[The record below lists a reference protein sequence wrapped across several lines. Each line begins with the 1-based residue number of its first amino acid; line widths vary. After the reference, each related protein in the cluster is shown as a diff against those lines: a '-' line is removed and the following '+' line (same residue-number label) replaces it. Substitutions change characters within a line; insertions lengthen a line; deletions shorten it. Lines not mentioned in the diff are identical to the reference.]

1 MTGSADALQTSLQFI
16 KGVGPR
22 RAEALAEAG
31 LLVLEDLLLRL
42 PIRYEGRS
50 RFQPI
55 GGVRPGETVSV
66 VGQVL
71 SSGVRS
77 TRRRGFQVF
86 EMLLEDDTGNIRAV
100 FFNQAFLKGV
110 FEVNQHAI
118 LFGKVERRPSGGLQF
133 TNPQYEIVDDESTS
147 SVEKSVELIHTGRI
161 VPVYERVGPVTPKML
176 RRIVHTGLGRLPDAT
191 DDPLPEPLRRELG
204 LPERRQALI
213 DAHFPSSDESLDQL
227 NQFRSPA
234 QRRLIFEEFFAFQVG
249 LAVKRKENDTR
260 QKPLTIRVDDRI
272 RRAALDVLP
281 FRLTDGQRQALKEI
295 VGDLQRPQP
304 MNRLLQGDVGSG
316 KTIVAL
322 LAALVTMEN
331 GFQVAVMSPTE
342 LLAEQHFL
350 TLSRLLTKT
359 RFRVVRLTGTM
370 GASSKRSAWDQ
381 LATGETQLAVGTHA
395 LVQEAVSFKSLGL
408 VVIDEQHR
416 FGVVQRATLR
426 EKGLDP
432 DVLVMTATPI
442 PRTLALTAYG
452 DLDTSVIRDLPP
464 GRQPVT
470 TKVRPETHR
479 EETYRF
485 VESEVAKGRQAYVVF
500 PLVEESSKIDLK
512 AATEMAEYLRSTA
525 FADRRVALLHG
536 RMKTAERDAVMRA
549 FVDHDVDILVATA
562 VIEVG
567 VDVPNASV
575 MLVEHAER
583 FGLAQLHQL
592 RGRVGRGAYRS
603 HCVLMYRHPLSDLAR
618 ARLDALAETTDG
630 FELSERDLQL
640 RGPGDFFGTRQ
651 SGLPTLRVGDLL
663 RDHRIMEEA
672 RSAAHAWLHSSS
684 ATHDLLQD
692 VKRGWAERFGLVGVG

>member
-1 MTGSADALQTSLQFI
+1 MTGSADPLQASLQFI

-22 RAEALAEAG
+22 RAEAFAEAG
-31 LLVLEDLLLRL
+31 LRVLEDLLLRL
-42 PIRYEGRS
+42 PIRYEDRS
-50 RFQPI
+50 QFQPI
-55 GGVRPGETVSV
+55 GGVQPGESVSV
-66 VGQVL
+66 SGRVL

-86 EMLLEDDTGNIRAV
+86 EMLLEDDTGHIRAV
-100 FFNQAFLKGV
+100 FFNQPFLRGV

-118 LFGKVERRPSGGLQF
+118 LFGKVQRRSSGGLQF
-133 TNPQYEIVDDESTS
+133 TNPQYEIVDDESPTT
-147 SVEKSVELIHTGRI
+147 VELIHTSRI
-161 VPVYERVGPVTPKML
+161 VPVYERIGPVTPKML
-176 RRIVHTGLGRLPDAT
+176 RRIIHAGLECLPDT
-191 DDPLPEPLRRELG
+191 LDDPLPEPVRAELG
-204 LPERRQALI
+204 LPTRRHALI
-213 DAHFPSSDESLDQL
+213 DAHFPSGRESLDQL
-227 NQFRSPA
+227 NQFRSAA
-234 QRRLIFEEFFAFQVG
+234 QRRLIFEEFFVFQVG
-249 LAVKRKENDTR
+249 LALKRRENDTR

-295 VGDLQRPQP
+295 VGDLQLPRP
-304 MNRLLQGDVGSG
+304 MNRLLQGDVGAG

-350 TLSRLLTKT
+350 TLSRLLAKT
-359 RFRVVRLTGTM
+359 RFTVTRLAGTM
-370 GASSKRSAWDQ
+370 GAKAKRSAWDR
-381 LATGETQLAVGTHA
+381 LATGETHLVVGTHA

-470 TKVRPETHR
+470 TTVRAEGGR
-479 EETYRF
+479 ADTYRF
-485 VESEVAKGRQAYVVF
+485 IESELALGRQAYVVY
-500 PLVEESSKIDLK
+500 PLVEESSKVDLK
-512 AATEMAEYLRSTA
+512 AATEMSEHLRSTV
-525 FADRRVALLHG
+525 FTDRRVALLHG
-536 RMKTAERDAVMRA
+536 RMKTDERQAVMRA
-549 FVDHDVDILVATA
+549 FVDHDIDIVVATT

-575 MLVEHAER
+575 MVVEHAER

-592 RGRVGRGAYRS
+592 RGRVGRGAHHS

-651 SGLPTLRVGDLL
+651 SGVPTLRVGDLL
-663 RDHRIMEEA
+663 RDQRIMEDARGAAHEWL
-672 RSAAHAWLHSSS
+672 RSAN
-684 ATHDLLQD
+684 ATHDLLKA
-692 VKRGWAERFGLVGVG
+692 VESGWAERFGLVGVG